1 MNIFVNIT
9 RMDIFYRFKNDSEF
23 VLAIHV
29 FMNVSHF
36 RKLLESFPWS
46 SEEDWIQWS
55 LLEASLI
62 KGRAISEFLSCYKNN
77 GVDNFCANNLVPN
90 WVSPADSFFLL
101 RKLVNKHVAHFSSKR
116 FLGSSDFEEISLNDI
131 ENELKNVELEFARFE
146 KEFMNFNSN
155 LYNDILG
162 QIRN

>member
-1 MNIFVNIT
+1 
-9 RMDIFYRFKNDSEF
+9 MDIFYRFKNDSEF
-23 VLAIHV
+23 VLAIHIFV
-29 FMNVSHF
+29 HVGHF
-36 RKLLESFPWS
+36 RKLLAKFPWN
-46 SEEDWIQWS
+46 SEQDWIQWS
-55 LLEASLI
+55 LLEATLI
-62 KGRAISEFLSCYKNN
+62 KSRAISEFLSCDKNS

-90 WVSPADSFFLL
+90 WVSPADNFSPL

-146 KEFMNFNSN
+146 KEFMNFNSI

>member
-1 MNIFVNIT
+1 
-9 RMDIFYRFKNDSEF
+9 MDIFYRFKNDSEF

-62 KGRAISEFLSCYKNN
+62 KGRAISEFLNCNRN
-77 GVDNFCANNLVPN
+77 TRVDNFYAINLVPN
-90 WVSPADSFFLL
+90 WVIPTDSFSNL

-116 FLGSSDFEEISLNDI
+116 FLESSFIEEIPSSEIL
-131 ENELKNVELEFARFE
+131 NELKNVESEFAKFE
-146 KEFMNFNSN
+146 KEFKSYNPN
-155 LYNDILG
+155 LYLDILA
-162 QIRN
+162 QIQN